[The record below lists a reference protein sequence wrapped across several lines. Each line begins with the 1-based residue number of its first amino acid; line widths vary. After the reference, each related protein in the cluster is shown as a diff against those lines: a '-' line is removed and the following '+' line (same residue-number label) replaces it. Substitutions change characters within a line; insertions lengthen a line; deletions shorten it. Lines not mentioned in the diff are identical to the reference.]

1 MLTYENTYIE
11 KRRSDER
18 TMIHRFAFNLPL

>member
-18 TMIHRFAFNLPL
+18 RTDDDSSFCV